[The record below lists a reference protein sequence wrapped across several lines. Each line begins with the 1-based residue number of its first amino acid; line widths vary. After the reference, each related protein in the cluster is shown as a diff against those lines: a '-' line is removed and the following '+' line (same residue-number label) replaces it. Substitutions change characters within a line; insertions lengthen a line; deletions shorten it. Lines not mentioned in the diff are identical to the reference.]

1 MKIGQQDFDFDG
13 KHTYVMGILNVTPDS
28 FSDGGKFREM
38 DAALYHVEEMVE
50 EGADI
55 IDVGG
60 ESTRPGY
67 QAVSIQEETARVISV
82 LEEIKKR
89 FDVPVSVDT
98 YKAPVMDAALSAGA
112 DLANDIW
119 GLRYESLFSQE
130 EKGWDGE
137 TMAEVVAK
145 HKKPVCVMQ
154 NRREA
159 VYEEGLLPGMMAD
172 LEESVSIGEGA
183 GIFRGQMILDP
194 GIGFGKTYEHN
205 LEVLAHL
212 GDFKVLGMPLLLAAS
227 RKSVIGLTLD
237 LPVTEREEGTLV
249 TTVQAVQSGWQM
261 VRVHDVRKSVRAIR
275 MMERIREYGYSIP

>member
-1 MKIGQQDFDFDG
+1 MKIGQKDFDFGG

-28 FSDGGKFREM
+28 FSDGGKFREL
-38 DAALYHVEEMVE
+38 DAALYHVEEMVQ

-67 QAVSIQEETARVISV
+67 QAVSIQEETDRVISV
-82 LEEIKKR
+82 LEELKKR

-119 GLRYESLFSQE
+119 GLRYDALFPE
-130 EKGWDGE
+130 VARAWDAD
-137 TMAEVVAK
+137 TMAEVVAR
-145 HKKPVCVMQ
+145 HKKPVCIMQ

-159 VYEEGLLPGMMAD
+159 LYREGLLPGMFAD
-172 LEESVSIGEGA
+172 LRESLSIGEGA
-183 GIFRGQMILDP
+183 GISRGQMILDP

-205 LEVLAHL
+205 LEVLARL
-212 GDFKVLGMPLLLAAS
+212 GDFKALGMPLLLAAS

-261 VRVHDVRKSVRAIR
+261 VRVHDVKKSVRAIR
-275 MMERIREYGYSIP
+275 MMEKIREYGYSIP

>member
-50 EGADI
+50 EGADM

-67 QAVSIQEETARVISV
+67 QAISIQEETARVISV

-89 FDVPVSVDT
+89 FDVPVSVDS

-130 EKGWDGE
+130 ERGWDGE

-159 VYEEGLLPGMMAD
+159 VYEEGLLPGMMAN

-183 GIFRGQMILDP
+183 GIFRDQMILDP

-212 GDFKVLGMPLLLAAS
+212 GDFKALGMPLLLAAS

>member
-50 EGADI
+50 EGADM

-67 QAVSIQEETARVISV
+67 QAISIQEETARVISV

-89 FDVPVSVDT
+89 FDVPVSVDS

-130 EKGWDGE
+130 ERGWDGE

-159 VYEEGLLPGMMAD
+159 VYEEGLLPGMMAN

-183 GIFRGQMILDP
+183 GIFRDQMILDP

-212 GDFKVLGMPLLLAAS
+212 GDFNALGMPLLLAAS

>member
-1 MKIGQQDFDFDG
+1 MKIGQKDFDFG
-13 KHTYVMGILNVTPDS
+13 GGHTYVMGILNVTPDS

-38 DAALYHVEEMVE
+38 DAALYHVEEMVLD
-50 EGADI
+50 GADI

-67 QAVSIQEETARVISV
+67 QAVSIQEESVRVISV

-89 FDVPVSVDT
+89 FDVPVSVDS

-112 DLANDIW
+112 DFANDIW
-119 GLRYESLFSQE
+119 GLRYDVLFSE
-130 EKGWDGE
+130 EERGWGAG

-145 HKKPVCVMQ
+145 HRKPVCIMQ

-159 VYEEGLLPGMMAD
+159 VYEEGLLPGMFAD
-172 LEESVSIGEGA
+172 LRESLSIGERA
-183 GIFRGQMILDP
+183 GISKDRMILDP
-194 GIGFGKTYEHN
+194 GVGFGKTYEHN
-205 LEVLAHL
+205 LQVLARL
-212 GDFKVLGMPLLLAAS
+212 EDFKALGMPLLLAAS

-237 LPVTEREEGTLV
+237 LPVSEREEGTLV

-261 VRVHDVRKSVRAIR
+261 VRVHDVKRSVRAIR
-275 MMERIREYGYSIP
+275 MMEKIREYGEK

>member
-1 MKIGQQDFDFDG
+1 MKIGQKDFEFDG

-38 DAALYHVEEMVE
+38 DGALRHVEEMVE
-50 EGADI
+50 DGADI

-67 QAVSIQEETARVISV
+67 QAISIREETARVISV
-82 LEEIKKR
+82 LEEMKKR

-98 YKAPVMDAALSAGA
+98 YKASVMDAALSAGA

-119 GLRYESLFSQE
+119 GLRYETLFSQE
-130 EKGWDGE
+130 EREWGGD
-137 TMAEVVAK
+137 TMAEVVAR
-145 HKKPVCVMQ
+145 HHKPVCIMQ
-154 NRREA
+154 NRRA
-159 VYEEGLLPGMMAD
+159 AIYHEGLLPGMMAD
-172 LEESVSIGEGA
+172 MEESIRIGEGA
-183 GIFRGQMILDP
+183 GISREQMILDP
-194 GIGFGKTYEHN
+194 GVGFGKTYEHN
-205 LEVLAHL
+205 LQVLSHL
-212 GDFKVLGMPLLLAAS
+212 GDFKAFHMPLLLAAS

-261 VRVHDVRKSVRAIR
+261 VRVHDVKKSVRAIR
-275 MMERIREYGYSIP
+275 MMEKILEYGYSMP

>member
-50 EGADI
+50 EGADM

-67 QAVSIQEETARVISV
+67 QAISIQEETARVISV

-89 FDVPVSVDT
+89 FDVPVSVDS

-130 EKGWDGE
+130 ERGWDGE

-183 GIFRGQMILDP
+183 GIFRDQMILDP

-212 GDFKVLGMPLLLAAS
+212 GDFKALGMPLLLAAS

>member
-1 MKIGQQDFDFDG
+1 MKIGQKDFDFDG

-82 LEEIKKR
+82 LEEIRKR

-130 EKGWDGE
+130 ERGWDGE

>member
-1 MKIGQQDFDFDG
+1 MKIGQKDFDFDG

-28 FSDGGKFREM
+28 FSDGGRFREM
-38 DAALYHVEEMVE
+38 DAALYHVDEMVE

-67 QAVSIQEETARVISV
+67 QVISIQEETARVISV

-130 EKGWDGE
+130 ERGWDGE

-212 GDFKVLGMPLLLAAS
+212 GDFKALGMPLLLAAS

-261 VRVHDVRKSVRAIR
+261 VRVHDVKKSVRAIR

>member
-50 EGADI
+50 EGADM

-67 QAVSIQEETARVISV
+67 QAISIQEETARVISV

-89 FDVPVSVDT
+89 FDVPVSVDS

-130 EKGWDGE
+130 ERGWDGE

-212 GDFKVLGMPLLLAAS
+212 GDFKALGMPLLLAAS

>member
-28 FSDGGKFREM
+28 FSDGGRFREM
-38 DAALYHVEEMVE
+38 DAALYHVDEMVE

-130 EKGWDGE
+130 ERGWDGE

-212 GDFKVLGMPLLLAAS
+212 RDFKALGMPLLLAAS

-261 VRVHDVRKSVRAIR
+261 VRVHDVKKSVRAIR